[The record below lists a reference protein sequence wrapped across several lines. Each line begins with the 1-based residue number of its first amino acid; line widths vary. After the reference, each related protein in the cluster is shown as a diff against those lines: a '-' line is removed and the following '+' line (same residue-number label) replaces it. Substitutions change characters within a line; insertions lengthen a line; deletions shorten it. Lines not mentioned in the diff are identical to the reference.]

1 MAGFPGIMDYTEE
14 VKPEPVLGWFGE
26 HKKLEKD
33 THQLRA
39 DADAGDEG
47 PNGPGGVEA
56 PEVLAARKRRERLAA
71 ALSKP
76 STDQLRRSF
85 EEFDLNSDGKLDI
98 SEVKV
103 LLKAGK
109 PSMKDREIE
118 AIFKKVDKNC
128 DRCISFNELVSWVFS
143 SEDSSEIAKVFHK
156 KPR

>member
-1 MAGFPGIMDYTEE
+1 MDYSEE

-33 THQLRA
+33 THHLRA
-39 DADAGDEG
+39 EAQTDEDKSKDDTL
-47 PNGPGGVEA
+47 ET
-56 PEVLAARKRRERLAA
+56 PELLAARKRRERLAA

-118 AIFKKVDKNC
+118 AIFKKVDKTLG
-128 DRCISFNELVSWVFS
+128 ST
-143 SEDSSEIAKVFHK
+143 
-156 KPR
+156 